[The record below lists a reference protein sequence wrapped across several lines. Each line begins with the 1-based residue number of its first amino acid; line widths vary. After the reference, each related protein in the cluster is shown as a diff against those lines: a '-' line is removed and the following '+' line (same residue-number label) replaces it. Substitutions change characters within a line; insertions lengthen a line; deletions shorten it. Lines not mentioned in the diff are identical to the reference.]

1 MKKLQLVFLTLLSLM
16 LVLPVCT
23 INTEKGAVSEIDNR
37 SLTDLSRESDDYSDM
52 LDSYIK
58 DRIGFRTEM
67 ITGFTTLN
75 DVLFG
80 EMIHPT
86 YTYGEEGYV
95 FFNYSPETVDE
106 EFIDSFCRYLR
117 MAQEYLETRGI
128 SFLYCLNPAKT
139 TVYSRYLS
147 AGYTYE
153 NRFNTALLEALDR
166 YGVHYIENI
175 ELLTEKSWEEQV
187 YNVKYDAGHWN
198 DLGCF
203 YGTNHLLSIL
213 SLYFPAVTPLTLDDF
228 TIGTK
233 LETTLPV
240 SQYAIHEEVPLF
252 TNNRLSEV
260 VYLTDFYAD
269 IQLHPGYRNFVYAVY
284 PDTSL
289 PDVLFF
295 HGSYYNGER
304 TKFYQTSFHE
314 SIGVH
319 NYQNFLNLDY
329 YVNIFQPDIVLL
341 ETAEYATTRDY
352 FSFEVLNEK
361 ILNTPYETV
370 QEQPHESYLLL
381 DLDPIIEIYEA
392 SALTTIEF
400 GVDSSV
406 AFGYALTEDRQFDL
420 QITEDTAYLTIKTED
435 FTDAM
440 EIALFSSRS

>member
-1 MKKLQLVFLTLLSLM
+1 
-16 LVLPVCT
+16 
-23 INTEKGAVSEIDNR
+23 
-37 SLTDLSRESDDYSDM
+37 
-52 LDSYIK
+52 
-58 DRIGFRTEM
+58 
-67 ITGFTTLN
+67 
-75 DVLFG
+75 
-80 EMIHPT
+80 
-86 YTYGEEGYV
+86 
-95 FFNYSPETVDE
+95 
-106 EFIDSFCRYLR
+106 
-117 MAQEYLETRGI
+117 MAQEYLEARGI
-128 SFLYCLNPAKT
+128 PFLYCLNPAKT

-147 AGYTYE
+147 VGYTYE

-175 ELLTEKSWEEQV
+175 DLLTEKSWEEQV

-203 YGTNHLLSIL
+203 YGTNHLLSIV
-213 SLYFPAVTPLTLDDF
+213 SLYYPAVTPLTLDDF

-269 IQLHPGYRNFVYAVY
+269 IQLNPGYRNFSYAVY

-361 ILNTPYETV
+361 ILNAPYETV
-370 QEQPHESYLLL
+370 REQPHDSYLLL

-392 SALTTIEF
+392 SALTSIEF
-400 GVDSSV
+400 QVNSSV
-406 AFGYALTEDRQFDL
+406 AFGYALTEDQQFDL
-420 QITEDTAYLTIKTED
+420 QITEETAYLTIKTED
-435 FTDAM
+435 FTNAM